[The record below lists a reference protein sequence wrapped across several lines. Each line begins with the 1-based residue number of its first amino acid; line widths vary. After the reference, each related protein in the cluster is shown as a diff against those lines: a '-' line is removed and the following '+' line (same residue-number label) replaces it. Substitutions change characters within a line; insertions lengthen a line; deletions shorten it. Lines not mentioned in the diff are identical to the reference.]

1 MHASEIAEILT
12 VRFQSLPGLAGHGVS
27 VPVVS
32 CEVSAGAV
40 CEVLL
45 GVGVVGVV
53 LVLLRRLLRAPSRG
67 VRVVAGGVLGLAVVS
82 GRDVSVSGHHLAVG
96 MLHVPQRI
104 LNTGD

>member
-53 LVLLRRLLRAPSRG
+53 LVLLRRLLRGRG
-67 VRVVAGGVLGLAVVS
+67 VRVVAGRVLGLAVVS

>member
-32 CEVSAGAV
+32 GEVSAGAV

-53 LVLLRRLLRAPSRG
+53 LVLLRRLLRGRG